1 MPPRTPFAARSLAVL
16 LAALLGIGP
25 LPFGARVAIAQD
37 APTATIAVVGVH
49 GNGSQD
55 DDTLRELHREVVVG
69 LSDANRFE
77 VVTGDALRAR
87 LEPKRDDILG
97 EAFLGPARQAFEEG
111 RVLYN
116 QARPDE
122 AIEAFDRA
130 AAALDGNEE
139 FLRDQRLVVEIA
151 LYRGLA
157 FETRGKLKAAR
168 AAFADVVRLA
178 PDRVLDTLEYP
189 PSTVDLFNTV
199 RGAVL
204 RDGAGTHAV
213 SLDESS
219 TGDGPPAIRLDGR
232 LVGTA
237 PTTLERVPPG
247 PHDLLVERDG
257 GHRWYGSIEVR
268 GGDEGATNARLR
280 FRGLARR
287 GERMQSERSG
297 TTRRLYRAV
306 AEAAG
311 TDLVVLAGF
320 DEAGDFRVALH
331 CRGAGTFSL
340 SLTASLAA
348 SPGARGAFVRQLV
361 ERISRYADRDGL
373 IIAEKVDAKVLPLL
387 LGANPTLNEYLYVV
401 PREDV
406 PVATTSPGTE
416 VEVKREGPPP
426 GAIVAIVLGI
436 LGGAGAGAGIY
447 LATNPPTGPAGTITV
462 NVP

>member
-1 MPPRTPFAARSLAVL
+1 LPSATPPLGRPLALLLAVL
-16 LAALLGIGP
+16 LGVGP
-25 LPFGARVAIAQD
+25 LPLGVRVAQAQD
-37 APTATIAVVGVH
+37 APRATIAVVGVH

-55 DDTLRELHREVVVG
+55 DALLRALHRDLVLG
-69 LSDANRFE
+69 LSDGGRFE
-77 VVTGDALRAR
+77 VVTGDTLRAR
-87 LEPKRDDILG
+87 LEPKRDDILQ
-97 EAFLGPARQAFEEG
+97 EAYLGPAQQAFEEG

-139 FLRDQRLVVEIA
+139 FLKDQRLAVDIA
-151 LYRGLA
+151 FHRGLA

-168 AAFADVVRLA
+168 AAFADVVRMA

-189 PSTVDLFNTV
+189 PSTVDLFNAV

-204 RDGAGTHAV
+204 QEGAGSHGV
-213 SLDESS
+213 QLDEDS
-219 TGDGPPAIRLDGR
+219 TGDGDAAIHLDGR

-237 PTTLERVPPG
+237 PTTLERIPPG
-247 PHDLLVERDG
+247 SHDLLVERPG
-257 GHRWYGSIEVR
+257 GHRWFGGIDVRAGGGGS
-268 GGDEGATNARLR
+268 TNVLLKA
-280 FRGLARR
+280 RGLARR

-297 TTRRLYRAV
+297 TTRRLYRAI
-306 AEAAG
+306 AEAAA

-331 CRGAGTFSL
+331 CRGANTFSL

-348 SPGARGAFVRQLV
+348 SPGAQGAFVRQLV
-361 ERISRYADRDGL
+361 ERISLYAERDGL

-387 LGANPTLNEYLYVV
+387 LGGNPTLNDYLYVV
-401 PREDV
+401 PRDDV
-406 PVATTSPGTE
+406 PVATTVGGGE
-416 VEVKREGPPP
+416 VEEERAGPPP

-436 LGGAGAGAGIY
+436 LGGAGAGAGVY

-462 NVP
+462 NLP